1 MGEGGTEAGRNVRW
15 DGRACSR
22 RGGGRRNTVLIPGR
36 AIRGRGRRRRVR
48 GAGRLLALPVTL
60 RMTGRHAPGLPTPH
74 PAQSVTASRT
84 ARPHGPYGP
93 RWRGCATLAAPGSG
107 RVWRRPSGP
116 HQTQPDRFAQDAPV
130 WTPRPGGC
138 PARGR
143 MWLRKASPPPA
154 LSSPSRA
161 LAAPHPGRIW
171 SSKADDLLLHFK

>member
-1 MGEGGTEAGRNVRW
+1 MQPKRGRQEKYCSDPRPCNPGERQEETGEGSGTAPRPPCH
-15 DGRACSR
+15 AC
-22 RGGGRRNTVLIPGR
+22 
-36 AIRGRGRRRRVR
+36 
-48 GAGRLLALPVTL
+48 GAS
-60 RMTGRHAPGLPTPH
+60 GRHAPGLPTPH

-171 SSKADDLLLHFK
+171 SSKADDLLLLFK